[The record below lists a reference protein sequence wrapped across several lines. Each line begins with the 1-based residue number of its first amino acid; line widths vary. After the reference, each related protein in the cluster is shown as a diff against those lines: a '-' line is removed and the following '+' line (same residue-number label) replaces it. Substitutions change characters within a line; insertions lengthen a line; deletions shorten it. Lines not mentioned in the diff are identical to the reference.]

1 MFQMVFI
8 FNFVHGCLPNSNNY
22 TVYSSVLTSSFREHP
37 LCPGLLCKLVKKESS
52 PVRDLACAIL
62 QYSRDTQ
69 KATRTWAA
77 EQRGI
82 YYSPEPDYL
91 GSNPGLPVKLGEVTL
106 CFSASF
112 SLRVKQRVVAVPQRN
127 VHKSL

>member
-1 MFQMVFI
+1 M
-8 FNFVHGCLPNSNNY
+8 
-22 TVYSSVLTSSFREHP
+22 
-37 LCPGLLCKLVKKESS
+37 
-52 PVRDLACAIL
+52 DLACGFL

-91 GSNPGLPVKLGEVTL
+91 SSNPGLPVKLGEVTL

-112 SLRVKQRVVAVPQRN
+112 SLCVKQRVVAVPQRDVMMIN
-127 VHKSL
+127 ELIDAKHHLPGILSTQ